1 MCPVTDAVQPTLA
14 GMPRTRSRRPAPPVE
29 AAAELPV
36 ARVCVDVQPAH
47 LDRVF
52 EYLVPA
58 ALDEVAVPGVR
69 VKVRFAGK
77 DVDGWLLDRT
87 ASAEHD
93 GRLLPL
99 RRVVSA
105 EPVLTPPVARL
116 ARAVA
121 DRYAGTLADVLRLAV
136 PPRHARVEAETA
148 PQTGDGTASTGDDG
162 PAVDPVDPTGSR
174 PADSASVAAAATPW
188 HRYRGGEALRRHLR
202 DGGGP
207 RAVWTALP
215 GCPGLDWPDALADA
229 VVATASAGR
238 GALVVLPDARD
249 VARVADAL
257 TAAGVPPHRPRGAG
271 GFVTLTADLGPAAR
285 YRAFLAVRRGA
296 ARVVVGTRAAAFAP
310 VADLG
315 LAVCWDDGDDLHA
328 EQRAPYP
335 HVREVL
341 ALRSELEGCALVIGG
356 LGRTV
361 HAQALVARGW
371 ARAVEADRATVRSAT
386 GRVRALTSVELA
398 DQGPAAAARLPA
410 PAWRAVRDGLVDGPV
425 LVQVPRAGYVPVVA
439 CARCR
444 APAACPHCAGPLGL
458 PARGGPPA
466 CTWCGRLVPDL
477 QCAVCGSTGLRAVR
491 VGSDRT
497 AEELGRAFPGATVR
511 VSGAR
516 ADGGVLDRVPAT
528 PAVVV
533 ATPGAEPVADGG
545 YAATLLLDAPVAAG
559 LRTET
564 ESLRRWL
571 AAAALTRPGG
581 PVLLVG
587 DGPARASQA
596 LVRWDPVWLADTD
609 LVERTELGLP
619 PAVRAAAATGSRG
632 AVEAF
637 AGRVDVP
644 GLLVLGPVPV
654 AEDEVRVVL
663 RAPLRHGPA
672 LAAAVAG
679 ALGVRSTRREP
690 GALRVRMDPPDLA

>member
-1 MCPVTDAVQPTLA
+1 MPPVTDAVQQSLA
-14 GMPRTRSRRPAPPVE
+14 GMPRTRTRPAAAPVQP
-29 AAAELPV
+29 AATYPV
-36 ARVCVDVQPAH
+36 AQVCVDVQPAH
-47 LDRVF
+47 LDRLF

-58 ALDEVAVPGVR
+58 DLDPVAVPGVR

-77 DVDGWLLDRT
+77 DVDGWLMART
-87 ASAEHD
+87 EQAEHT

-105 EPVLTPPVARL
+105 EPVLAAPVARL

-136 PPRHARVEAETA
+136 PPRHARVEAE
-148 PQTGDGTASTGDDG
+148 PFEV
-162 PAVDPVDPTGSR
+162 P
-174 PADSASVAAAATPW
+174 AAALRTSAADEEHPTETGTTPW
-188 HRYRGGEALRRHLR
+188 SRYRGGDAFCRHVR
-202 DGGGP
+202 AGAGP
-207 RAVWTALP
+207 RAVWSALP
-215 GCPGLDWPDALADA
+215 GAPGEAWPDAVAHAVLAA
-229 VVATASAGR
+229 LAGGR

-249 VARVADAL
+249 LARTADAL
-257 TAAGVPPHRPRGAG
+257 VAAGLPAFRPGGPP

-285 YRAFLAVRRGA
+285 YRAFLAARRGL
-296 ARVVVGTRAAAFAP
+296 ARVVIGTRAAAFAP
-310 VADLG
+310 VPELG

-341 ALRSELEGCALVIGG
+341 ALRSELEDCALLLGG
-356 LGRTV
+356 YGRSV

-371 ARAVEADRATVRSAT
+371 ARPVEPERATVRAAT

-398 DQGPAAAARLPA
+398 DQGPAATARLPQ
-410 PAWRAVRDGLVDGPV
+410 PAWRAVRDGLTTGPV

-444 APAACPHCAGPLGL
+444 TPAACPHCAGPLGL
-458 PARGGPPA
+458 PARGGPPS
-466 CTWCGRLVPDL
+466 CSWCGRLVPDVR
-477 QCAVCGSTGLRAVR
+477 CAVCGGGGLRAVR

-511 VSGAR
+511 LSGAR
-516 ADGGVLDRVPAT
+516 SDGGVLAEVPAT

-533 ATPGAEPVADGG
+533 ATPGAEPVAVGG

-564 ESLRRWL
+564 EALRRWL
-571 AAAALTRPGG
+571 AAAALSRPGA

-587 DGPARASQA
+587 DGPARAGQA
-596 LVRWDPVWLADTD
+596 LVRWDPVWLADLD
-609 LVERTELGLP
+609 LAERTELGLP
-619 PAVRAAAATGSRG
+619 PAVRAVAATGERV

-637 AGRVDVP
+637 AARVEVP
-644 GLLVLGPVPV
+644 ELVVLGPVPV
-654 AEDEVRVVL
+654 ADDEVRVVL
-663 RAPLRHGPA
+663 RAPLRHGAA

-679 ALGVRSTRREP
+679 ALGVRSARREP
-690 GALRVRMDPPDLA
+690 GALRVRLDPPDLG